1 MRLMHGNKAVANDVV
16 IFKNAFS
23 KAIGLRFKHVDRKK
37 AYVFP
42 VNNSRASMV
51 DTFFMASSIDI
62 VFLDN
67 DFKVIGIKR
76 NVRPFNMV
84 MPEKGTRFIVEMRN
98 AGNVKFDDK
107 VRLSGL

>member
-1 MRLMHGNKAVANDVV
+1 M
-16 IFKNAFS
+16 
-23 KAIGLRFKHVDRKK
+23 
-37 AYVFP
+37 
-42 VNNSRASMV
+42 
-51 DTFFMASSIDI
+51 
-62 VFLDN
+62 FLDN

-107 VRLSGL
+107 VRLEEL